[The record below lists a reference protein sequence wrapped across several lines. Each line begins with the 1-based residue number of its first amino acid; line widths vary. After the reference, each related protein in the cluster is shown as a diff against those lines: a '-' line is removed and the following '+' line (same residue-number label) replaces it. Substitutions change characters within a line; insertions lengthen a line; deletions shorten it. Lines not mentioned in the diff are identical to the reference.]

1 MKCRDPKSHFWRPIT
16 PSITSGAF
24 LELRP
29 FVNPGAT
36 SARGAPPQRSSK
48 PPHRVCGDGCGVS
61 GVGQNHSMG
70 SVMGVGM
77 GYGVWDTG
85 YGVAVCVRG
94 YGVQD
99 IGYGVWGGDVGYG
112 V

>member
-36 SARGAPPQRSSK
+36 SARGAPPQRSSE

-77 GYGVWDTG
+77 GYGDMG
-85 YGVAVCVRG
+85 YGIRG
-94 YGVQD
+94 MGWPYVLGD
-99 IGYGVWGGDVGYG
+99 MGYRI
-112 V
+112 